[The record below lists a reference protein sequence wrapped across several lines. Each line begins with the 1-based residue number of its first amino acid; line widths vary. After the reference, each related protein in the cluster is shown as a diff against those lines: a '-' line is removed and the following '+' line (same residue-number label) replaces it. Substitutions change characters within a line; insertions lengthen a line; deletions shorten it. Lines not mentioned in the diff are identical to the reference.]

1 MTSKRLRFAGVVF
14 ATMIAIGSPFAFE
27 SADAQPSE
35 KPSASAHPAA
45 STSAHPA
52 ASASAHTTAS
62 ASAPAASASAAPPA
76 PPASPHSSAMPH
88 GHGANPHGGE
98 APHARDRF
106 EAPADGSEESTELPP
121 GTILLMI
128 ADRDEVPIAGI
139 PIVVSILHSSV
150 AKGDSSEK
158 LDGITD
164 VAGMVK
170 LDGLE
175 VGSANSYGITATVG
189 AAKFALRPFQLG
201 EKAGKRALI
210 HIYDAAEDL
219 DVLEQ
224 QGPFGLESEIRTSLH
239 EDDIVVRHR
248 CRLYNFTP
256 VAWLA
261 DVEIPL
267 PKGFR
272 AFQTPDEWAGA
283 PVQIMET
290 EHGAVLRGTVAPGT
304 SDLVFGY
311 HIPLNGDPSQSFD
324 LAMFPNTVGVGM
336 VAEASKKMSLT
347 AEGFSQPQFTK
358 DEEGLSVLVAAR
370 QASAETGPVTDF
382 RVTLNGLPTRGPGG
396 LIATILA
403 AIALGTA
410 GAYRLAR
417 RGRTDLEPEA
427 RRDLVEARET
437 LLKEIAALE
446 EAYKKG
452 VVGPRTY
459 ERSRELLLDA
469 LARIVAR
476 IDGPLP
482 PPEASAPPPAHEPVE
497 ATDAG

>member
-1 MTSKRLRFAGVVF
+1 MTNKRLGLRGVTFA
-14 ATMIAIGSPFAFE
+14 ALLAIGGLSLLT
-27 SADAQPSE
+27 SAVAQPME
-35 KPSASAHPAA
+35 KPSASAHP
-45 STSAHPA
+45 P
-52 ASASAHTTAS
+52 ASASAHPVAS
-62 ASAPAASASAAPPA
+62 ASASAAPPA
-76 PPASPHSSAMPH
+76 ASGSAALTPPPSPHSAGMPP
-88 GHGANPHGGE
+88 GHGANPHGRE
-98 APHARDRF
+98 ASPHGGDRF
-106 EAPADGSEESTELPP
+106 EAPQDGSEESPELPP

-128 ADRDEVPIAGI
+128 ADRDEAPVAGI
-139 PIVVSILHSSV
+139 PIVVSIQHSSV

-158 LDGITD
+158 LNGTTD
-164 VAGMVK
+164 VAGTVK

-175 VGSANSYGITATVG
+175 VGSANSYGITARIGEAT
-189 AAKFALRPFQLG
+189 FALRPFQLG
-201 EKAGKRALI
+201 DKAGKRALL
-210 HIYDAAEDL
+210 HVYDTTEDL
-219 DVLEQ
+219 GLMED

-267 PKGFR
+267 PKGFK
-272 AFQTPDEWAGA
+272 AFQTPDESAGS

-304 SDLVFGY
+304 SDLVFAY
-311 HIPLNGDPSQSFD
+311 HVPLSGDPSQSLD
-324 LAMFPNTVGVGM
+324 LAMFPNTVGVGV

-347 AEGFSQPQFTK
+347 AEGFSPPQFTK

-370 QASAETGPVTDF
+370 QASRETGPINHF

-403 AIALGTA
+403 VVALGTA
-410 GAYRLAR
+410 GVYRVAR
-417 RGRTDLEPEA
+417 RGRTDLEPDA

-446 EAYKKG
+446 EAFKKG

-476 IDGPLP
+476 IDGPMP
-482 PPEASAPPPAHEPVE
+482 PPAPPAPAPAHEPVE